1 MPYTINLSNGNLL
14 TIISD
19 DTLDTSTSLTLLGRS
34 FVGYGEIVAEDLVY
48 LLENFANT
56 TPPSNPLA
64 GQLWYNT
71 SSGVMNYYSGSSWQP
86 VGGAS
91 TGITITQTTADN
103 TGLVFYD
110 PSAPANSRYYRI
122 RVRDDGMYDGH
133 LVIESLNDN
142 NTINTVV
149 FDTDSSGDV
158 KVANLAVSG
167 TTSLSTATGVT
178 VADSDN
184 STNLATTFYVRRTS
198 RIMLSGNL
206 NMYVSPTGSDS
217 NSGLSS
223 GTPFQTLQ
231 HAVAVAQH
239 RYDCQGFNVMVN
251 LAAGTYTTGASVSY
265 PITGPGNIFFIG
277 NNSNP
282 ASVIVNLAAPG
293 NCFAAS
299 FGASIHVQGMTLGAP
314 SGSNAIGAVGGDC
327 LGASLGGA
335 ITFQNIIFG
344 TTQRAHIETGI
355 GGYIV
360 ASGNYTISG
369 GAFAHWIAGAA
380 SGVSVSLVT
389 VTLTG
394 TPAFTYFAWAEG
406 GGYMYL
412 PSITWSPSSDPRAT
426 GTRYLAGHGGSI
438 GTNGGGANYLPGNSP
453 GDSTTGYYT

>member
-64 GQLWYNT
+64 GQLWFNT

-91 TGITITQTTADN
+91 TGINITQTTADN

-122 RVRDDGMYDGH
+122 RVRDDGMYAGH

-142 NTINTVV
+142 NSINTVV
-149 FDTDSSGDV
+149 FDTDNVGDV
-158 KVANLAVSG
+158 KLANLAVSG
-167 TTSLSTATGVT
+167 TTSLGTATGVT
-178 VADSDN
+178 VADSDS

-198 RIMLSGNL
+198 RIMLGGNL
-206 NMYVSPTGSDS
+206 NLYVSPTGSDS
-217 NSGLSS
+217 NNGLTN
-223 GTPFQTLQ
+223 GAPFQTLQ
-231 HAVAVAQH
+231 HAASVAYHA
-239 RYDCQGFNVMVN
+239 YDCQGFNITINM
-251 LAAGTYTTGASVSY
+251 AAGTYTAGASCSY
-265 PITGPGNIFFIG
+265 NLPGSGALYFIG

-282 ASVIVNLAAPG
+282 SSVVVNLSAAG

-299 FGASIHVQGMTLGAP
+299 FGANVHVQGMQLGASLGN
-314 SGSNAIGAVGGDC
+314 SGIGQVPGDC
-327 LGASLGGA
+327 FSASLGGA
-335 ITFQNIIFG
+335 ITFRNIIFG
-344 TTQRAHIETGI
+344 QTQRAHMESGA
-355 GGYIV
+355 GGYIT
-360 ASGNYTISG
+360 ADGNYTIAG
-369 GAFAHWIAGAA
+369 GAGFHMIAGE
-380 SGVSVSLVT
+380 GSVTAVALVT

-394 TPAFTYFAWAEG
+394 LPAFTYYAWAEG
-406 GGYMYL
+406 GTVYA
-412 PSITWSPSSDPRAT
+412 PSITWNPASDPRAT
-426 GTRYLAGHGGSI
+426 GARYLAARGGII
-438 GTNGGGANYLPGNSP
+438 GTNGGGTGYLPGNSP
-453 GDSTTGYYT
+453 GDSSTGYYA